1 MTLIDTAAKTPE
13 VVDLPEGVEYT
24 FRDIVRGPKDLAYIL
39 SSDGAIHVLDPES
52 GDITDSFP
60 VVKAWEGPAEWQDA
74 HPAIVVA
81 GNIAYVTE
89 PAANSVHAVD
99 LTTGKV
105 LASTELDVTPNE
117 IAPAAG

>member
-1 MTLIDTAAKTPE
+1 MIE
-13 VVDLPEGVEYT
+13 
-24 FRDIVRGPKDLAYIL
+24 
-39 SSDGAIHVLDPES
+39 
-52 GDITDSFP
+52 
-60 VVKAWEGPAEWQDA
+60 AWEGPAEWQDA

-81 GNIAYVTE
+81 GSVAYVTE

-99 LTTGKV
+99 LATGKV